1 MTMTKQTQDFEK
13 TTQALCADAGDEES
27 EIIRLHD
34 RSLIEISEVPARL
47 KALLVRLE
55 FLFVEKEAT
64 SLGYTAYMLHYLQR
78 QRLVRLP
85 DGSHRKLGGIDAG
98 FE

>member
-1 MTMTKQTQDFEK
+1 MTKQTQDFEK

-47 KALLVRLE
+47 KALLVRLD
-55 FLFVEKEAT
+55 
-64 SLGYTAYMLHYLQR
+64 
-78 QRLVRLP
+78 RLRWDR
-85 DGSHRKLGGIDAG
+85 DGKKYVVAAMDFA
-98 FE
+98 FFN